1 MMYYGWYGWT
11 WMLLMPLFW
20 IVLLGVIVWAV
31 VRIVQRPTDR
41 WPAEQRRETPQ
52 EILDRRFASGE
63 IDAETYTQARDRLAV
78 ESRDRHD
85 LAADS
90 AASAGGPSWDAFAG
104 WAHAAIVGRPSCRI
118 WGDRDDND
126 DG

>member
-41 WPAEQRRETPQ
+41 WPAERRGETPQ

-63 IDAETYTQARDRLAV
+63 IDAETYTQARDRLAGR
-78 ESRDRHD
+78 EAR
-85 LAADS
+85 S
-90 AASAGGPSWDAFAG
+90 AW
-104 WAHAAIVGRPSCRI
+104 PSCRFGGFR
-118 WGDRDDND
+118 WRTFAGCLRWM
-126 DG
+126 GARCYRRSTELSHLGGS